1 MKLLIVEDDIDI
13 AYPLRQGLEESG
25 FFVEIVRDGERGL
38 RLALARPFA
47 AIILDRMLPSME
59 GMEICRRLRAAK
71 VTTPVLML
79 TAKDGVGDRVEGL
92 ESGADDYLGKPF
104 EFSELLARIRSLV
117 RRDRVHKASLIEVAD
132 LRIDTAAKMVTRG
145 GEEIRLTNREYTLL
159 EALAANEGRVLTRET
174 ILERVWLNESATDN
188 SVSVYVRSLRKKV
201 DAGRKERLIHTV
213 VGTGYSL
220 RVGENG

>member
-13 AYPLRQGLEESG
+13 AYPLRQGLEECG

-47 AIILDRMLPSME
+47 AIVLDRMLPSME
-59 GMEICRRLRAAK
+59 GVEVCRRLRAAK

-79 TAKDGVGDRVEGL
+79 TAKDGIGDRVEGL

-104 EFSELLARIRSLV
+104 EFAELLARVRSLV
-117 RRDRVHKASLIEVAD
+117 RRDRVHKASVIEIAD
-132 LRIDTAAKMVTRG
+132 LRIDTAAKTVSRG
-145 GEEIRLTNREYTLL
+145 GDEIRLTNREYTLL

-201 DAGRKERLIHTV
+201 DEGRTERLIHTV

-220 RVGENG
+220 RIGEGG